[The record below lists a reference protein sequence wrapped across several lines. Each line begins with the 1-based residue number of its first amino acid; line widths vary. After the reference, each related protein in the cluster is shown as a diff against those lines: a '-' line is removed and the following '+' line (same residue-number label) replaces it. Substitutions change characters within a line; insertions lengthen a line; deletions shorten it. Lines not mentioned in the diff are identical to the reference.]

1 MTTQHLLSNTKLFPW
16 PSVKT
21 GQGFFIPCLNTAEM
35 TKLGMGAALRCRVF
49 NAKAHVAVRDGLIG
63 VWFYR

>member
-1 MTTQHLLSNTKLFPW
+1 MKSLRLRFPW
-16 PSVKT
+16 KKIEK
-21 GQGFFIPCLNTAEM
+21 GQGFFIPCLNTDEM

-63 VWFYR
+63 VWFFR

>member
-21 GQGFFIPCLNTAEM
+21 GQGFFIPCLNTTEM
-35 TKLGMGAALRCRVF
+35 RKFGLSQALQQRVF
-49 NAKAHVAVRDGLIG
+49 NAKAYVAVRDGLIG